1 MKHQIKAVIFDWAG
15 TTVDYGSFAP
25 VQAFISAFEE
35 YGITPTAEEVRKPM
49 GMLKRDHI
57 RTMLNMDRIRKEWK
71 QIHGKDFTEND
82 VEQVYLTSEKN
93 ILDILKNFA
102 KPKPWVL
109 QTAAA
114 LREQGI
120 RIGSTTGYIDEMMEV
135 VVPAAKA
142 QGYQPDC
149 WYSPNA
155 VDNIGRP
162 WPYMIFENL
171 KKLRIP
177 SVAEAI
183 KVGDTVADIQE
194 GLNAGMISVGVIEG
208 SSVMGLSQAEYEAL
222 SQVGKEAACRKA
234 RNVFEAVHA
243 TCVLQNMQELP
254 QLIRQLQEGQ

>member
-1 MKHQIKAVIFDWAG
+1 M
-15 TTVDYGSFAP
+15 Y
-25 VQAFISAFEE
+25 E
-35 YGITPTAEEVRKPM
+35 
-49 GMLKRDHI
+49 
-57 RTMLNMDRIRKEWK
+57 
-71 QIHGKDFTEND
+71 END
-82 VEQVYLTSEKN
+82 ESLVILLDEDGEEHPFEC
-93 ILDILKNFA
+93 LDIIEMDGNTYACLV
-102 KPKPWVL
+102 PYM
-109 QTAAA
+109 
-114 LREQGI
+114 EEI
-120 RIGSTTGYIDEMMEV
+120 EDEDEMMEV

-222 SQVGKEAACRKA
+222 SQAGKEAACRKA
-234 RNVFEAVHA
+234 RNVFEAAHA